1 MSSDICAKP
10 NRRRVPQLQT
20 LNIRGSVRSTGSDCY
35 AGSCGYD
42 DARARLRSESSN
54 LKPYLTF
61 SLARSLGGGTA
72 NLFFPYP
79 EWFLSI
85 FFAPLFF
92 PPSLVPSSSFL
103 PFPLPSE
110 SRVAATLAATYEA
123 NKSHCE
129 GTNQR
134 RNERTKWRWAVAR
147 GAVWYR
153 ARLQIGP
160 QVSGIV

>member
-1 MSSDICAKP
+1 M
-10 NRRRVPQLQT
+10 R
-20 LNIRGSVRSTGSDCY
+20 IRLCGSPHVRSTGSDCY

-61 SLARSLGGGTA
+61 SLARSAGGRQICFSLIRSGS
-72 NLFFPYP
+72 FQY
-79 EWFLSI
+79 FLR
-85 FFAPLFF
+85 
-92 PPSLVPSSSFL
+92 PSSSLLPLVPSPSFL

-129 GTNQR
+129 GTSER

>member
-1 MSSDICAKP
+1 MQYPKKKMSSDICAKP
-10 NRRRVPQLQT
+10 NRRSVPQLQT

-42 DARARLRSESSN
+42 GARARSRSESSN

-61 SLARSLGGGTA
+61 SLARSAGGTA

-92 PPSLVPSSSFL
+92 PPSLLFL
-103 PFPLPSE
+103 PFPLPSRE
-110 SRVAATLAATYEA
+110 SLRPWPLLMKRTKVTAKERANGGTKERNGDGQWRVARSSTGL
-123 NKSHCE
+123 
-129 GTNQR
+129 G
-134 RNERTKWRWAVAR
+134 
-147 GAVWYR
+147 
-153 ARLQIGP
+153 
-160 QVSGIV
+160 